1 MEIEEDIQVG
11 FEEAMSWLPSHV
23 VAEACDS
30 NFKVNLRNES
40 HRERRHGL
48 KSAADPAV
56 PVHSKYSLKPH
67 QKSRFPTNWASG
79 GPGMQAIFLDSGRR
93 SCGTGV
99 FLPRRAG
106 TNFQP
111 SKKPVPKN
119 EKQVLYIYQ
128 WNSQSPMISAAC
140 SPVLLPSRVV
150 HALNLNVH
158 ALGLQVSPQKDVT
171 NSNNPKAGNPI
182 SVGNKNGKEVSTHQ
196 NSQEIF
202 LPKEWTY

>member
-1 MEIEEDIQVG
+1 MKQ
-11 FEEAMSWLPSHV
+11 
-23 VAEACDS
+23 
-30 NFKVNLRNES
+30 
-40 HRERRHGL
+40 
-48 KSAADPAV
+48 
-56 PVHSKYSLKPH
+56 HSKYSLKPH

-111 SKKPVPKN
+111 SKKP
-119 EKQVLYIYQ
+119 
-128 WNSQSPMISAAC
+128 AC

-158 ALGLQVSPQKDVT
+158 ALGLQVSPQKGLFSIDFLIDSRDLLLTTSIHVHSSLADVT

>member
-111 SKKPVPKN
+111 SKKP
-119 EKQVLYIYQ
+119 
-128 WNSQSPMISAAC
+128 AC

-182 SVGNKNGKEVSTHQ
+182 SVGNKNGKEALTHQ